1 MQQTQPGFPQRFV
14 SGTLVAIVLAV
25 CSGRGERS
33 CAEDW
38 PQFLGPNRNGVSK
51 ETGLMNSWGAAGP
64 DELWRIPGG
73 VGMSAVVVKNGMAC
87 TMIQTKREQLLLGFD
102 AETGTK
108 KWAAAIAP
116 NYRNQMG
123 NGPRGTPVLTTD
135 AAFVFTGEGVLARV
149 NLKDGSLDWKVATLK
164 RHSGAVMDYGMACS
178 PILWGTAVI
187 ATIGARQ
194 ATVVAFD
201 QKTGE
206 TLWTAGRS
214 GSAGYSSP
222 AILKAGG
229 KEQLVVFAGASAFG
243 VDSTGNELWRYR
255 YVTDYDCN
263 IATPLSVDGSVLISA
278 GENHGTTLLNL
289 KPAGSG
295 FDTSVAWAS
304 TGTGSMLRNEWQTS
318 ILLNGYL
325 YGFDN
330 VGSAGPVTHLTC
342 VRAKTGE
349 RVWREPRFGKGNMIA
364 ADGKLFAT
372 TMKGELVVMQA
383 SPDGFKELGRKE
395 VMGTTRQAP
404 SLANGRLYVRDDA
417 EIVCFNVRKQ

>member
-1 MQQTQPGFPQRFV
+1 MRQTQSGFSQRFV
-14 SGTLVAIVLAV
+14 FRMLAAIFIAV
-25 CSGRGERS
+25 CPGQIEQSR
-33 CAEDW
+33 AEDW
-38 PQFLGPNRNGVSK
+38 PQFLGPDRNGISK
-51 ETGLMNSWGAAGP
+51 ETGLLDSWGDAGP

-73 VGMSAVVVKNGMAC
+73 VGMSAVAVKDGLAC
-87 TMIQTKREQLLLGFD
+87 TMIQTKREQQLLGFD
-102 AETGTK
+102 AATGTK
-108 KWAAAIAP
+108 KWTAAIAP

-123 NGPRGTPVLTTD
+123 NGPRGTPLLTAD

-149 NLKDGSLDWKVATLK
+149 NLKDGSLDWKVVTLN
-164 RHSGAVMDYGMACS
+164 RHPGAVMDYGMACS
-178 PILWGTAVI
+178 PVLWGTAVI
-187 ATIGARQ
+187 VTVGARQ

-206 TLWTAGRS
+206 TLWTAGRA

-222 AILKAGG
+222 AVLQAGG
-229 KEQLVVFAGASAFG
+229 QEQLVVFAGAAAFG
-243 VDSTGNELWRYR
+243 VDSAGKELWRYG

-263 IATPLSVDGSVLISA
+263 IATPLSIDGSVLISA

-289 KPAGSG
+289 KPGGSG

-318 ILLNGYL
+318 ILLDGYL

-349 RVWREPRFGKGNMIA
+349 RIWREPRFGKGNMIA

-383 SPDGFKELGRKE
+383 SPNGFQELGRKK
-395 VMGTTRQAP
+395 VIGTTRQAP
-404 SLANGRLYVRDDA
+404 SLANGRLYIRDDA
-417 EIVCFNVRKQ
+417 EIVCFDVRRQ